1 MSLAKQILDISAVCR
16 FVSEFLFFFSH
27 KDLSF
32 KNLFF
37 LGVLTLYIILSL
49 ANQTLTMYTAFT

>member
-16 FVSEFLFFFSH
+16 FVSEFFFSL

-32 KNLFF
+32 KNLSF